1 MKDFPLIL
9 IIVKT
14 LQRLESFLKESQS
27 TLANMDDIRIKL
39 EHGCALQKSD
49 GGFRMVEW
57 MISVGSLYK
66 KCLIALRL
74 FEQTG
79 EV

>member
-1 MKDFPLIL
+1 
-9 IIVKT
+9 
-14 LQRLESFLKESQS
+14 
-27 TLANMDDIRIKL
+27 MDDIRIKL

>member
-1 MKDFPLIL
+1 
-9 IIVKT
+9 
-14 LQRLESFLKESQS
+14 
-27 TLANMDDIRIKL
+27 LANMDDIRIKL

-57 MISVGSLYK
+57 MISVGTLYK
-66 KCLIALRL
+66 KCLIAVRL

-79 EV
+79 DCKLWCLLTDISMIVCVLRSKTAQTIRDG